1 MTQFVQSGSVFLR
14 PFEPDD
20 AERHHRWSSDPEV
33 IRFASLGPPPSL
45 AHARRRLERFVDE
58 QGKEAHGFVICLVD
72 GGQPIGEASLFHLD
86 QVNGTAELGIFIGE
100 QEEWGKGHGTDAVNA
115 LVDFAFGWLRLE
127 RVWLEVWTE
136 NPRAIRSYEK
146 AGFVHEATLRHDR
159 FEDGVFTDGH
169 IMAILRDEWH
179 ARRETAERAA
189 PSA

>member
-1 MTQFVQSGSVFLR
+1 MTHLLRSGNVFLR

-20 AERHHRWSSDPEV
+20 ADQFHRWSSDADL
-33 IRFASLGPPPSL
+33 IRLASLGPPSSR
-45 AHARRRLERFVDE
+45 ASARRRVERRVE
-58 QGKEAHGFVICLVD
+58 EHGKEAHTFVICLADD
-72 GGQPIGEASLFHLD
+72 GRPIGEASFFHLD

-100 QEEWGKGHGTDAVNA
+100 KEEWGKGYGTDAVNA
-115 LVDFAFGWLRLE
+115 LVDFGFGWLRLE

-136 NPRAIRSYEK
+136 NPRAIRSYQK

-169 IMAILRDEWH
+169 IMAILRDEWL
-179 ARRETAERAA
+179 ARRGAGEPVA